1 LKGLTRA
8 GPSPLCAEGLL
19 TRRKQSSALG
29 PGCADTVEKL
39 PGCTAV
45 IYQLYVSVDEGAA
58 SCTMMAQKMTSREF
72 FNTIRPSRSLSGNDR
87 TAESGRSFR

>member
-1 LKGLTRA
+1 MINGGQFVT
-8 GPSPLCAEGLL
+8 
-19 TRRKQSSALG
+19 
-29 PGCADTVEKL
+29 DTVEKL

-72 FNTIRPSRSLSGNDR
+72 FNTIDPVRTFLRGPEAARHRREERFERAVKAQVAPISSGQVV
-87 TAESGRSFR
+87 G